1 MRAEADPPALERRA
15 GEVALEDLAFA
26 PLTRVLASDAPLA
39 EDLSP
44 LPLLHGRHCAEPQPP
59 FGEDGVVRVAVVGG
73 GVIGLACAHAL
84 VRGGAEVVVLER
96 ARCGEGCSFG
106 NTGWICPALS
116 APLPAPRV
124 MGRALVG
131 MLGRDSPLL
140 VQPRLDAAFLR
151 WSWEFW
157 RACSPTRY
165 RAGLEATVA
174 LAGRTFELFDELRA
188 AGVEFEVHETGMV
201 VAARTQAGVDEYVSM
216 IEGARAAGYE
226 GPAEV
231 LSGEELRAREPALG
245 AEVTGGLFVA
255 AERYVR
261 PEELTGALATRLRAD
276 GADIREGAE
285 VTGLARRDGRWR
297 IGAGDASLEAEHVVL
312 AAGAWSVTLLG
323 QLGIRIPF
331 EAAKGYSVTATGDGL
346 APRHALYLAEAKV
359 GASPFGERVRLAGIF
374 DLTGIDSSLR
384 RRRIGAIVRSSVP
397 YFRDWRPERI
407 ELQWAGLRPYP
418 ADGLPIIGPV
428 PGHEGV
434 YAATGHGRLGITLAP
449 STGEAIRAM
458 ILEGRIPPEVRAFAI
473 DRFLR

>member
-1 MRAEADPPALERRA
+1 M
-15 GEVALEDLAFA
+15 
-26 PLTRVLASDAPLA
+26 
-39 EDLSP
+39 
-44 LPLLHGRHCAEPQPP
+44 
-59 FGEDGVVRVAVVGG
+59 RVAVVGG
-73 GVIGLACAHAL
+73 GIIGLACAHAL
-84 VRGGAEVVVLER
+84 VRGGADVVVLER

-140 VQPRLDAAFLR
+140 VQPRLDASFVR

-157 RACSPTRY
+157 RACSPERY

-174 LAGRTFELFDELRA
+174 LARTAFDLFDELRD
-188 AGVEFEVHETGMV
+188 AGVEFAIHETGMV
-201 VAARTQAGVDEYVSM
+201 VAARTQAGIEEYVAM
-216 IEGARAAGYE
+216 IEGARGAGYE

-231 LSGEELRAREPALG
+231 LSGDELRAREPALA
-245 AEVTGGLFVA
+245 AEIAGGLFVA

-261 PEELTGALATRLRAD
+261 SEELTAALARRLRAD
-276 GADIREGAE
+276 GVDVREGADVAE
-285 VTGLARRDGRWR
+285 LARRNGRWQ
-297 IGAGDASLEAEHVVL
+297 IAGSDTSLNADRVVL
-312 AAGAWSVTLLG
+312 AAGAWSGPLLAK
-323 QLGIRIPF
+323 LGIRIPF
-331 EAAKGYSVTATGDGL
+331 EAAKGYSVTASGAGI
-346 APRHALYLAEAKV
+346 APSHALYLAEAKV
-359 GASPFGERVRLAGIF
+359 GASPFGDRVRLAGIF

-397 YFRDWRPERI
+397 YFHDWRPERI

-428 PGHEGV
+428 PGHEGL

-449 STGEAIRAM
+449 ATAAAIRAM
-458 ILEGRIPPEVRAFAI
+458 ILEGRIPNEARPFAI
-473 DRFLR
+473 DRLLR

>member
-1 MRAEADPPALERRA
+1 MRPILPQRRPAA
-15 GEVALEDLAFA
+15 V
-26 PLTRVLASDAPLA
+26 
-39 EDLSP
+39 
-44 LPLLHGRHCAEPQPP
+44 
-59 FGEDGVVRVAVVGG
+59 GEDGGMRVAIVGG

-84 VRGGAEVVVLER
+84 ARGGADVVVLER

-140 VQPRLDAAFLR
+140 VQPRLDPSFLR

-157 RACSPTRY
+157 RACSPERY
-165 RAGLEATVA
+165 WAGLEATVA
-174 LAGRTFELFDELRA
+174 LARTAFDLFEELRA
-188 AGVEFEVHETGMV
+188 AGVEFEIHETGMV
-201 VAARTQAGVDEYVSM
+201 VAARTQAGVEEYVTM
-216 IEGARAAGYE
+216 IEGARSAGYE
-226 GPAEV
+226 GPVEL
-231 LSGEELRAREPALG
+231 LSGDELRAREPAL
-245 AEVTGGLFVA
+245 AADVAGGLFVP

-261 PEELTGALATRLRAD
+261 PEELTGALARRLRAGGVD
-276 GADIREGAE
+276 VREGAE
-285 VTGLARRDGRWR
+285 VTGLARGNGSWEVT
-297 IGAGDASLEAEHVVL
+297 GGDTSVTAERVVL
-312 AAGAWSVTLLG
+312 AAGAWSAPLLAK
-323 QLGIRIPF
+323 LGIRIPF
-331 EAAKGYSVTATGDGL
+331 EAAKGYSVTASGAGV

-359 GASPFGERVRLAGIF
+359 GASPFGDRVRLAGIF

-397 YFRDWRPERI
+397 YFRDWRPEQI

-428 PGHEGV
+428 PGNDGL

-449 STGEAIRAM
+449 ATAAAVRTM
-458 ILEGRIPPEVRAFAI
+458 ILEGRIPHETRPFAI
-473 DRFLR
+473 DRLLRRRAHRGS